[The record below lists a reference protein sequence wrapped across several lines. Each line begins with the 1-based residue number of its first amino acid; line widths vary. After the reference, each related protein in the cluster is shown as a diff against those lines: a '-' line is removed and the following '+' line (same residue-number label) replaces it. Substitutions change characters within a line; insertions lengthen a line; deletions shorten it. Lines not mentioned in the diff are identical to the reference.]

1 MKKSLA
7 SQTLGVAG
15 GLAVVAMLG
24 ACATPVQYKEPVA
37 VTPPSGSV
45 GVTQAVTIL
54 DASGSENVGFPG
66 AKATLESIVA
76 AMPSGRYEAS
86 QLSFGGSQRETAGGG
101 NFDRATL
108 AAAAK
113 GATFLQGSTPLYSVL
128 DNEVTD
134 AIGDGSGRAA
144 VVIISDGLA
153 TDYQGRADEA
163 GRAIASARALSE
175 SRSGE
180 VCFHTVQNGNDPAG
194 ATLLRSIADVTSCG
208 SFTTTTALGSSSAL
222 QQFSRNVYLSKK
234 SAVAKTPAAAV
245 NVAAAPRDTD
255 GDGVIDPRD
264 ECPGTLSKAPVDSR
278 GCWRLNDLR
287 FAVNGAGIET
297 DFDRSLAADIAV
309 LKANPGVR
317 IRVDGHTDSDGPAAY
332 NQGLSERRASAV
344 RDRLVAAGISAD
356 RLEVK
361 GFGESEP
368 VAPND
373 SAANKRRNRRVEL
386 TILD

>member
-7 SQTLGVAG
+7 SQSLGLAG
-15 GLAVVAMLG
+15 GLAVVGMLG
-24 ACATPVQYKEPVA
+24 ACATPMPYKEPVA

-45 GVTQAVTIL
+45 AVTQAVTIL
-54 DASGSENVGFPG
+54 DASGSKETGFPD
-66 AKATLESIVA
+66 AKATLESLVA
-76 AMPSGRYEAS
+76 AMPGGDYEAS
-86 QLSFGGSQRETAGGG
+86 QLTFGGRQRVTAGGG
-101 NFDRATL
+101 SFDRETL
-108 AAAAK
+108 AAAAN

-134 AIGDGSGRAA
+134 AIGGGDGRAA

-163 GRAIASARALSE
+163 RALASAQALAE
-175 SRSGE
+175 SRAGE
-180 VCFHTVQNGNDPAG
+180 VCFHTVQTGNDPAG
-194 ATLLRSIADVTSCG
+194 ATVLRSIADVTSCG
-208 SFTTTTALGSSSAL
+208 SFTTTTALGSSAAL
-222 QQFSRNVYLSKK
+222 QQFSRAVYLGNE
-234 SAVAKTPAAAV
+234 PAPAPVV
-245 NVAAAPRDTD
+245 NVAAAPLDSD
-255 GDGVIDPRD
+255 GDGVIDPKD
-264 ECPGTLSKAPVDSR
+264 ECPGTLSEAPVDSR

-297 DFDRSLAADIAV
+297 DFDQTLAADIAV

-317 IRVDGHTDSDGPAAY
+317 IRVDGHTDSDGAAAY
-332 NQGLSERRASAV
+332 NQGLSERRAAAV
-344 RDRLVAAGISAD
+344 RERLVAAGIDAD
-356 RLEVK
+356 RLEIK
-361 GFGESEP
+361 GFGESNP